1 MGLIPLGERPAPSTP
16 PSGWAPFALGFRPF
30 FALAGLS
37 GLILMVLWIGFWHA
51 GKAPP
56 SAYYTTIDW
65 HSHEMLFGF
74 TLAIIAG
81 FLLTAVRNWTGID
94 TPTGKPLALLALL
107 WLLARLLPFV
117 PSIPSWLV
125 ALTDL
130 LFIPA
135 LIYAL
140 YTPLTKAENRI
151 NRLFL
156 PLLAAMALANLLY
169 HLQGLGVTSTG
180 PRGLTLMLNL
190 VLLLLIFV
198 GGRVLPF
205 FTEKAVNGAIP
216 RFNKQREQFVYA
228 VFILWTLGELLL
240 PQSGLL
246 FPLAF
251 GVAATQA
258 WRLADWY
265 HPGIWRRPILWVLFS
280 GLFWLTL
287 GYFLKG
293 LSLLDLFPANL
304 AIHALTAGAIGVF
317 TLGMMARVALGH
329 TGREIEPNK
338 FITITFILINLAV
351 IIRVF
356 LPVTGLLGYE
366 TCIGL
371 SGSLWA
377 LCYLLFVLTYLP
389 ILARPRIDGRPG

>member
-1 MGLIPLGERPAPSTP
+1 
-16 PSGWAPFALGFRPF
+16 
-30 FALAGLS
+30 
-37 GLILMVLWIGFWHA
+37 
-51 GKAPP
+51 
-56 SAYYTTIDW
+56 
-65 HSHEMLFGF
+65 
-74 TLAIIAG
+74 
-81 FLLTAVRNWTGID
+81 
-94 TPTGKPLALLALL
+94 
-107 WLLARLLPFV
+107 
-117 PSIPSWLV
+117 
-125 ALTDL
+125 
-130 LFIPA
+130 
-135 LIYAL
+135 
-140 YTPLTKAENRI
+140 
-151 NRLFL
+151 
-156 PLLAAMALANLLY
+156 
-169 HLQGLGVTSTG
+169 
-180 PRGLTLMLNL
+180 
-190 VLLLLIFV
+190 
-198 GGRVLPF
+198 
-205 FTEKAVNGAIP
+205 
-216 RFNKQREQFVYA
+216 
-228 VFILWTLGELLL
+228 
-240 PQSGLL
+240 L

-293 LSLLDLFPANL
+293 LALLDLFPANL
-304 AIHALTAGAIGVF
+304 AVHALTAGAIGVF

-338 FITITFILINLAV
+338 FITIAFILINLAV